1 VSVDQHEQMI
11 DRMLNRQ
18 IEARDLDELA
28 QLSQTQPEALVRIA
42 AALRGAAQVESGVEA
57 AQALAETIELPATDD
72 RESNR
77 PSLVARDVGSWS
89 GWATAAMVA
98 AAWILAAML
107 NSTPPPPPPEL
118 TPSGGST
125 VLLTANEALE
135 QYMRAGIDEGRI
147 VQELPLLTVQ
157 IKPTLDGEESEV
169 IYLRRFIE
177 RARIEGVYKMGFDE
191 QGRAVVV
198 LTDEL
203 PERVR
208 EAL

>member
-1 VSVDQHEQMI
+1 MSVDQHEQMI

-77 PSLVARDVGSWS
+77 PSLVARGVGSWS

-98 AAWILAAML
+98 AAWSLAAML
-107 NSTPPPPPPEL
+107 NSTPPAA
-118 TPSGGST
+118 TPSGGSD
-125 VLLTANEALE
+125 VLLTANQALE
-135 QYMRAGIDEGRI
+135 QYMRAGTDEGRI
-147 VQELPLLTVQ
+147 VQELPLLTVD
-157 IKPTLDGEESEV
+157 IRPMPDGVESEV
-169 IYLRRFIE
+169 IYLRRFME
-177 RARIEGVYKMGFDE
+177 RARVEGVYKMGIDE

-198 LTDEL
+198 PTDES
-203 PERVR
+203 PWQVR
-208 EAL
+208 DAL

>member
-1 VSVDQHEQMI
+1 MSVDQHEQMI

-42 AALRGAAQVESGVEA
+42 AALRGAAQIESGVEA
-57 AQALAETIELPATDD
+57 AQTLAETIELPATGD

-77 PSLVARDVGSWS
+77 PSVEARGVGSWS
-89 GWATAAMVA
+89 GWAAAAMVA
-98 AAWILAAML
+98 AAWTLAATL
-107 NSTPPPPPPEL
+107 NSTPPPETPPL
-118 TPSGGST
+118 GND
-125 VLLTANEALE
+125 VLLTANQALQ
-135 QYMRAGIDEGRI
+135 QYMRAGTDEGRI
-147 VQELPLLTVQ
+147 VQELPLLTVE

-177 RARIEGVYKMGFDE
+177 RALVEGVYKMGIDE

-198 LTDEL
+198 LTDES
-203 PERVR
+203 PGRVR

>member
-42 AALRGAAQVESGVEA
+42 AALRATAVVESGVEA
-57 AQALAETIELPATDD
+57 AQALAETIELPATGV
-72 RESNR
+72 RASNR
-77 PSLVARDVGSWS
+77 PSLVARGVGSWS

-107 NSTPPPPPPEL
+107 NSTPPPPEL
-118 TPSGGST
+118 TASGGSN
-125 VLLTANEALE
+125 VLLTANQALE

-147 VQELPLLTVQ
+147 VQELPLLTVE

-198 LTDEL
+198 LTDES

>member
-1 VSVDQHEQMI
+1 MSVDQHEQMI

-72 RESNR
+72 WESNR
-77 PSLVARDVGSWS
+77 PSLVARGVGSWS

-98 AAWILAAML
+98 AAWILAGML
-107 NSTPPPPPPEL
+107 NSTPPAA
-118 TPSGGST
+118 TPSGGSD
-125 VLLTANEALE
+125 VLLTANQALE
-135 QYMRAGIDEGRI
+135 QYMRAGTDEGRI
-147 VQELPLLTVQ
+147 VQELPLLTVD
-157 IKPTLDGEESEV
+157 IRPMPDGVESEV
-169 IYLRRFIE
+169 IYLRRFME
-177 RARIEGVYKMGFDE
+177 RARVEGVYKMGIDE

-198 LTDEL
+198 PTDES
-203 PERVR
+203 PWQVR
-208 EAL
+208 DAL

>member
-1 VSVDQHEQMI
+1 MSVDQHEQMI

-42 AALRGAAQVESGVEA
+42 GALRGAAQLESGVEA

-77 PSLVARDVGSWS
+77 PSLVARGVGSWS

-107 NSTPPPPPPEL
+107 NSTPPTA
-118 TPSGGST
+118 TPSGGSD
-125 VLLTANEALE
+125 VLLTANQALE
-135 QYMRAGIDEGRI
+135 QYMRAGTDEGRI
-147 VQELPLLTVQ
+147 VQELPLLTVD
-157 IKPTLDGEESEV
+157 IRPTPDGDESEV
-169 IYLRRFIE
+169 IYLRRFME
-177 RARIEGVYKMGFDE
+177 RARVEGVYKMGIDE
-191 QGRAVVV
+191 QGRVVV
-198 LTDEL
+198 VPTDES
-203 PERVR
+203 PGQVR

>member
-1 VSVDQHEQMI
+1 MRVDQHEQMI

-42 AALRGAAQVESGVEA
+42 AALRAAAQVEAGVEA
-57 AQALAETIELPATDD
+57 AQALAETIELPATGD

-77 PSLVARDVGSWS
+77 PSLVARSVGSWS

-107 NSTPPPPPPEL
+107 NSTPPEV
-118 TPSGGST
+118 TPSGGSN
-125 VLLTANEALE
+125 VLLTANQALQ
-135 QYMRAGIDEGRI
+135 QYMRAGTDEGRI
-147 VQELPLLTVQ
+147 IQELPLLTVE
-157 IKPTLDGEESEV
+157 IKSTPDGGESEV
-169 IYLRRFIE
+169 IYLRRFME
-177 RARIEGVYKMGFDE
+177 RARVEGVYKMGIDE
-191 QGRAVVV
+191 QGRAVVMQ
-198 LTDEL
+198 TNES
-203 PERVR
+203 PGRVR

>member
-1 VSVDQHEQMI
+1 MSVDQHEQMI

-28 QLSQTQPEALVRIA
+28 QLSQTQPEALGRIA

-77 PSLVARDVGSWS
+77 PSLVARGVGSWS

-98 AAWILAAML
+98 AAWIPAAML
-107 NSTPPPPPPEL
+107 NSTPPAA
-118 TPSGGST
+118 TPSGGSD
-125 VLLTANEALE
+125 VLLTANQALE
-135 QYMRAGIDEGRI
+135 QYMRAGTDEGRI
-147 VQELPLLTVQ
+147 VQELPLLTVD
-157 IKPTLDGEESEV
+157 IRRTPDGDESEV
-169 IYLRRFIE
+169 IYLRRFME
-177 RARIEGVYKMGFDE
+177 RARVEGVYKMGIDE

-198 LTDEL
+198 LTDES
-203 PERVR
+203 PGRVR

>member
-1 VSVDQHEQMI
+1 MSVDQHEQMI

-42 AALRGAAQVESGVEA
+42 AALRAAAQVESGVEA
-57 AQALAETIELPATDD
+57 AQALAETIELPATGV

-77 PSLVARDVGSWS
+77 PSLVARGVGSWS
-89 GWATAAMVA
+89 GWVTAAMVA

-107 NSTPPPPPPEL
+107 NSPPPEV
-118 TPSGGST
+118 TPSGGPE
-125 VLLTANEALE
+125 VLLTANQALQ
-135 QYMRAGIDEGRI
+135 QYMRAGTDEGRI
-147 VQELPLLTVQ
+147 IQELPLLTVE
-157 IKPTLDGEESEV
+157 IKSTPDGGESEV

-177 RARIEGVYKMGFDE
+177 RALVEGVYKVGIDE

-198 LTDEL
+198 PTDES
-203 PERVR
+203 PRRVR

>member
-1 VSVDQHEQMI
+1 MSVDQHEQMM

-18 IEARDLDELA
+18 LEARDLDELA

-77 PSLVARDVGSWS
+77 PSLVARGVGSWS

-107 NSTPPPPPPEL
+107 SSTPPAA
-118 TPSGGST
+118 TPSGGSD
-125 VLLTANEALE
+125 VLLTANQALE
-135 QYMRAGIDEGRI
+135 QYMRAGTDEGRI
-147 VQELPLLTVQ
+147 VQELPLLTVD
-157 IKPTLDGEESEV
+157 IRPTPDGDESEV
-169 IYLRRFIE
+169 IYLRRFME
-177 RARIEGVYKMGFDE
+177 RARVEGVYKTGIDE
-191 QGRAVVV
+191 QGRVVV
-198 LTDEL
+198 VPTDES
-203 PERVR
+203 PGQVR

>member
-1 VSVDQHEQMI
+1 MSVDQHEQMI

-28 QLSQTQPEALVRIA
+28 QLSQTQPEALMRIA

-77 PSLVARDVGSWS
+77 PSLVARGVGSWS

-98 AAWILAAML
+98 AAWSLAAML
-107 NSTPPPPPPEL
+107 NSTPPAA
-118 TPSGGST
+118 TPSGGSD
-125 VLLTANEALE
+125 VLLTANQALE
-135 QYMRAGIDEGRI
+135 QYMRAGTDEGRI
-147 VQELPLLTVQ
+147 VQELPLLTVD
-157 IKPTLDGEESEV
+157 IRPTPDGDESEV
-169 IYLRRFIE
+169 IYLRRFME
-177 RARIEGVYKMGFDE
+177 RARVEGVYKMGIDE

-198 LTDEL
+198 PTDES
-203 PERVR
+203 PGRVR

>member
-1 VSVDQHEQMI
+1 MSVDQHEQMI

-42 AALRGAAQVESGVEA
+42 AALRAAAQVEAGVEA
-57 AQALAETIELPATDD
+57 AQALAETIELPATGD

-77 PSLVARDVGSWS
+77 PSLVARSVGSWS

-107 NSTPPPPPPEL
+107 NSTPPEV
-118 TPSGGST
+118 TPSGGSN
-125 VLLTANEALE
+125 VLLTANQALQ
-135 QYMRAGIDEGRI
+135 QYMRAGTDEGRI
-147 VQELPLLTVQ
+147 IQELPLLTVE
-157 IKPTLDGEESEV
+157 IKSTPDGGESEV
-169 IYLRRFIE
+169 IYLRRFME
-177 RARIEGVYKMGFDE
+177 RARVEGVYKMGIDE
-191 QGRAVVV
+191 QGRAVVMQ
-198 LTDEL
+198 TNES
-203 PERVR
+203 PGRVR